1 MPLSTKLNRKL
12 RAEEEDTDG
21 EEFYEVSDR
30 SSPSVID
37 TGEGADIISSEDEQN
52 AEGGAQEE
60 EDESDDDQY
69 EARLSKVSFGALAKA
84 QESLSKDQSASKKRK
99 RGEGEPGPQE
109 DKLEALRQ
117 RLRALKA
124 EKLAALPAQ
133 KPSKK
138 AKTTE
143 KKSTK
148 PKPAQDDEDDE
159 AEDSDDS
166 GPDENPFAR
175 SSKHAPR
182 VQSSKRAVTRRRTA
196 VEVPKAVFR
205 DPRFDQLSGI
215 GPNEHTLKNRYS
227 FLDDYRKS
235 EIADLRTTLKKTKN
249 ESEKAQLKR
258 QLLSMESQQ
267 KARERKDK
275 EQEVVQKHKKQEKEL
290 IKDGKQ
296 PFYLKKG
303 KCFLFVVSLLYGN
316 LIHIST
322 PASNP
327 HPSCTLTMF

>member
-37 TGEGADIISSEDEQN
+37 TGEGADIISSEEDQD
-52 AEGGAQEE
+52 GE
-60 EDESDDDQY
+60 EDEGDESNDDQY

-84 QESLSKDQSASKKRK
+84 QESLSKEQAASKKRK

-138 AKTTE
+138 AKTAE
-143 KKSTK
+143 KKSSK
-148 PKPAQDDEDDE
+148 PEPAQDDE
-159 AEDSDDS
+159 EDSDDA
-166 GPDENPFAR
+166 GPDEKPFAR

-182 VQSSKRAVTRRRTA
+182 VQSSKRAVTRKRTA
-196 VEVPKAVFR
+196 VEVPKAVSR

-235 EIADLRTTLKKTKN
+235 EIADLRASLKKCKN
-249 ESEKAQLKR
+249 EGEKAQLRR

-290 IKDGKQ
+290 VKDGKQ

-303 KCFLFVVSLLYGN
+303 TLISICAVIVV
-316 LIHIST
+316 
-322 PASNP
+322 
-327 HPSCTLTMF
+327 CTLVARLRPCHPCQHTLTRL